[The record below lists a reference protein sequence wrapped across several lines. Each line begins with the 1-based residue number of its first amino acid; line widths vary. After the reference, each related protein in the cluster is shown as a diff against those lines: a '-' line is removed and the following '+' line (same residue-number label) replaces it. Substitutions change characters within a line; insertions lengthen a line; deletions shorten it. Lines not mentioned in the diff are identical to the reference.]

1 MAWCYKK
8 VPKKSH
14 EHYTLRWWDYR
25 CPPNIAIR
33 MHTSTLKDKAI
44 EIYYELLIWM
54 SSREQM
60 RKIDNTNLVDWSA
73 SPPVANK
80 LDNKIRSIIRHLASY
95 YHKIHNLLPLTVGQS
110 SRGIN
115 TSFSGLSARE
125 WSIRMAS
132 ARARRSKYCSVSWD
146 DMFSSDLVSCESQ
159 AGACSATNSRSGL
172 NMYYSY
178 YIYL

>member
-8 VPKKSH
+8 SH
-14 EHYTLRWWDYR
+14 EHNTLRYVG
-25 CPPNIAIR
+25 
-33 MHTSTLKDKAI
+33 LQ
-44 EIYYELLIWM
+44 M
-54 SSREQM
+54 SSSDVPISLRGYILLHWRTRRWNYTMLNCSFVGLPIQQTS
-60 RKIDNTNLVDWSA
+60 KFNWLIDSYG
-73 SPPVANK
+73 
-80 LDNKIRSIIRHLASY
+80 IIQNMLTVLQ
-95 YHKIHNLLPLTVGQS
+95 NLLPLTVGQS

-159 AGACSATNSRSGL
+159 AGACSATNSRSG
-172 NMYYSY
+172 
-178 YIYL
+178 